1 MVTSVVLLDV
11 MVPVVADAICVVID
25 GAVVHVVGD
34 CAFDAIDA
42 VASENYTKDIFYFQR

>member
-25 GAVVHVVGD
+25 GTVVDVVVD
-34 CAFDAIDA
+34 CAFDATDA
-42 VASENYTKDIFYFQR
+42 VASENYTKDMFYFHK